1 MAKLDGPLMSMGA
14 SGSIGGILTFG
25 SNKGRNF
32 VRQLVI
38 PANPKTAAQQ
48 GVRSM
53 MAWGGAEWAQLS
65 APEKATFETYAT
77 QLNISPFNAFIKI
90 AMNNWSNAKSAQSED
105 PAPTVATAGQ
115 KPTSITATVIERRAQ
130 LDWTDDAIGSDDF
143 GVILYLS
150 QTNAFTPGRD
160 NAVKVIDMGVETALT
175 NSLEPGV
182 YYYRM
187 ATFDKDGTISAASTQ
202 ATFTIS

>member
-38 PANPKTAAQQ
+38 PSNPKTPAQQ

-53 MAWGGAEWAQLS
+53 MQWAGKEWAQLTD
-65 APEKATFETYAT
+65 EEQATWETLA
-77 QLNISPFNAFIKI
+77 QQFNISPFNAFIKT
-90 AMNNWSNAKSAQSED
+90 AMANWSNGFSAQSED
-105 PAPTVATAGQ
+105 PAPTVATPAEE
-115 KPTSITATVIERRAQ
+115 PTGVADTVTERRAEIT
-130 LDWTDDAIGSDDF
+130 WTDDAVGSDDF

-150 QTNAFTPGRD
+150 TTPGFTPGRD
-160 NAVKVIDMGVETALT
+160 NAVKVIDMGVESAIT
-175 NSLEPGV
+175 NTLVPDT
-182 YYYRM
+182 YYYRL
-187 ATFDKDGTISAASTQ
+187 ATFSKDGVISDVTAEGS
-202 ATFTIS
+202 FVIS

>member
-53 MAWGGAEWAQLS
+53 MAWAGAEWRTLT
-65 APEKATFETYAT
+65 APEQATWETIAT
-77 QLNISPFNAFIKI
+77 QLNISPFNGFIKQ
-90 AMNNWSNAKSAQSED
+90 AMNNWSNAKSAQAED
-105 PAPTVATAGQ
+105 PAPTVATPAGP
-115 KPTSITATVIERRAQ
+115 PTAITETVIERRAQ
-130 LDWTDDAIGSDDF
+130 IDWTDDAVGSDDF
-143 GVILYLS
+143 GIILYLS
-150 QTNAFTPGRD
+150 LTTGFTAGRD

-175 NSLEPGV
+175 NALTPNT
-182 YYYRM
+182 YFYRM
-187 ATFDKDGTISAASTQ
+187 ATFAKDGVIGTLSAEASFVI
-202 ATFTIS
+202 A